1 MVESTIAYSGNFS
14 VQTPLPLDARTMV
27 TNISDLTDPDAWKSK
42 DGNRYLYKGLRVFV
56 KAENCDYQLIAEPEA
71 DWVDNK
77 ITKKAFQNIVNWKKS
92 GSEIGVTTSGTGNA
106 LSDVSFSNGTLTFT
120 KDTFL
125 PVKGDTGATGSTG
138 TQGEVGPV
146 GPTGPTGP
154 RGLQGPTG
162 AKGDTG
168 DRGATGPQGSPGSA
182 GGKGDKG
189 DTGATGKGIS
199 SVLQTAT
206 STTSGG
212 TNAMTITYTDG
223 STSIFYVRNGAQGA
237 TGIQGSTGKGI
248 SGVSQTTTSTTSSG
262 ENIMTVTYTDGTTST
277 FKVKNGA
284 VGAKGDTG
292 AKGDPGSAGS
302 PGAVGPTGATGP
314 VGATGPQGPTGANGN
329 PGSTGQ
335 RGGLWNYSS
344 GGLSGTG
351 SSLSWSSPDYK
362 PSILGDWTLN
372 TSNGNVY
379 QCTVAGDTSTAR
391 WTYRGNIKGVK
402 GDAGAKGD
410 TGAAGA
416 TGPQGPT
423 GSAGTPGSNGT
434 RGGIWYYNT
443 SNSSGDLVHKSG
455 TGKWTN
461 SGITAAIVG
470 DMAINT
476 ATSNIYKCTTGG
488 SASVAVWTYT
498 GNIKGATGAKGDA
511 GAKGATGPG
520 IRAYV
525 ARDSFD
531 TSAWNTYG
539 TEGRQESWSNT
550 LAADISNLQI
560 GDLFVVYGNATDT
573 GNSHQLIYEYDPSYS
588 PTNKTLRGTCLSHIV
603 INKGATGAAGSA
615 GARGATGSIGPTGPG
630 GSVGPTGPAGVSKNL
645 VVKLNGGTT
654 EGTNMFT
661 YNGSAAKTVNIT
673 PSNIGAAA
681 SSHTHTI
688 ANITSLQTTL
698 DGKAASSHTHTIS
711 QITSLQSTL
720 DGKASTSHTH
730 SYLPLSGG
738 TLTNSLTIST
748 GNITVSNGSV
758 TAKGGFFDTSDA
770 RLKNIKNEIDL
781 DKCLEVMEKC
791 QTILY
796 TLKDDDREQVGIIAQ
811 EIEQYF
817 PEVVLTDEEGYKSV
831 DYSRLTVLCM
841 RVLRYVLDE
850 IKDIKAK
857 IS

>member
-56 KAENCDYQLIAEPEA
+56 SDENCDYQLVADPEA
-71 DWVDNK
+71 SWVDNGT
-77 ITKKAFQNIVNWKKS
+77 TKKAFQNIANWKKS

-199 SVLQTAT
+199 NVLQTAT
-206 STTSGG
+206 STISGG
-212 TNAMTITYTDG
+212 TNTMTITYTDG

-248 SGVSQTTTSTTSSG
+248 SGVSQTITSTASSG

-284 VGAKGDTG
+284 VGAKGDAGAKGDTGDRGATGATGAVGKTGAVGPTGPTGPRGLQGPTG
-292 AKGDPGSAGS
+292 AKGDTGDRGATGATGAVGKT
-302 PGAVGPTGATGP
+302 GAVGPTGATGP
-314 VGATGPQGPTGANGN
+314 KGATGPQGPTGANGN
-329 PGSTGQ
+329 PGSAGQ

-351 SSLSWSSPDYK
+351 SSLSWTRPDYK

-402 GDAGAKGD
+402 GDAGAQGATGDRGATGATGAVGKTGAVGPTGPTGPRGLQGPTGAKGD
-410 TGAAGA
+410 TGDRGA
-416 TGPQGPT
+416 TGPQGSP

-443 SNSSGDLVHKSG
+443 SNSSGNLVHKSG

-511 GAKGATGPG
+511 GAKGATG
-520 IRAYV
+520 
-525 ARDSFD
+525 D
-531 TSAWNTYG
+531 
-539 TEGRQESWSNT
+539 
-550 LAADISNLQI
+550 
-560 GDLFVVYGNATDT
+560 
-573 GNSHQLIYEYDPSYS
+573 
-588 PTNKTLRGTCLSHIV
+588 
-603 INKGATGAAGSA
+603 
-615 GARGATGSIGPTGPG
+615 RGATGPVGATGPQ
-630 GSVGPTGPAGVSKNL
+630 GPAGVVSTVATVGAGNAITSVTQKNSSMTFT
-645 VVKLNGGTT
+645 KGTT
-654 EGTNMFT
+654 FL
-661 YNGSAAKTVNIT
+661 
-673 PSNIGAAA
+673 
-681 SSHTHTI
+681 TI
-688 ANITSLQTTL
+688 A
-698 DGKAASSHTHTIS
+698 
-711 QITSLQSTL
+711 
-720 DGKASTSHTH
+720 
-730 SYLPLSGG
+730 GG
-738 TLTNSLTIST
+738 TLTGALTVST

-770 RLKNIKNEIDL
+770 RLKNIKSEVNL

-831 DYSRLTVLCM
+831 NYSRLTVLCM

-850 IKDIKAK
+850 IKDIKTK

>member
-56 KAENCDYQLIAEPEA
+56 SDENCDYQLVADPEA
-71 DWVDNK
+71 SWVDNGT
-77 ITKKAFQNIVNWKKS
+77 TKKAFQNIANWKKS

-199 SVLQTAT
+199 NVLQTAT
-206 STTSGG
+206 STISGG
-212 TNAMTITYTDG
+212 TNTMTITYTDG

-248 SGVSQTTTSTTSSG
+248 SGVSQTITSTASSG

-284 VGAKGDTG
+284 VGAKGDAG
-292 AKGDPGSAGS
+292 AKGATGDRGATGATGAVGKT
-302 PGAVGPTGATGP
+302 GAVGPTGPTGP
-314 VGATGPQGPTGANGN
+314 RGLQGPTGAKGDTGDRGATGPQG
-329 PGSTGQ
+329 
-335 RGGLWNYSS
+335 
-344 GGLSGTG
+344 
-351 SSLSWSSPDYK
+351 SP
-362 PSILGDWTLN
+362 
-372 TSNGNVY
+372 
-379 QCTVAGDTSTAR
+379 
-391 WTYRGNIKGVK
+391 
-402 GDAGAKGD
+402 
-410 TGAAGA
+410 
-416 TGPQGPT
+416 

-443 SNSSGDLVHKSG
+443 SNSSGNLVHKSG

-511 GAKGATGPG
+511 GAKGATG
-520 IRAYV
+520 
-525 ARDSFD
+525 D
-531 TSAWNTYG
+531 
-539 TEGRQESWSNT
+539 
-550 LAADISNLQI
+550 
-560 GDLFVVYGNATDT
+560 
-573 GNSHQLIYEYDPSYS
+573 
-588 PTNKTLRGTCLSHIV
+588 
-603 INKGATGAAGSA
+603 
-615 GARGATGSIGPTGPG
+615 RGATGPVGATGPQ
-630 GSVGPTGPAGVSKNL
+630 GPAGVVSTVATVGAGNAITSVTQKNSSMTFT
-645 VVKLNGGTT
+645 KGTT
-654 EGTNMFT
+654 FL
-661 YNGSAAKTVNIT
+661 
-673 PSNIGAAA
+673 
-681 SSHTHTI
+681 TI
-688 ANITSLQTTL
+688 A
-698 DGKAASSHTHTIS
+698 
-711 QITSLQSTL
+711 
-720 DGKASTSHTH
+720 
-730 SYLPLSGG
+730 GG
-738 TLTNSLTIST
+738 TLTGALTVST

-770 RLKNIKNEIDL
+770 RLKNIKSEVNL

-831 DYSRLTVLCM
+831 NYSRLTVLCM

-850 IKDIKAK
+850 IKDIKTK